1 MTQRSYA
8 QPSAPSDPDT
18 RTAGPDPRTV
28 GPDPRTSA
36 PSPPRTALITGASSG
51 IGAAFADVFA
61 AHGFDVVIV
70 ARREDRLREVAAGLE
85 GATGRQVHVI
95 ACDLA
100 RRETPAELCQEIA
113 SRGLTIDALVNNAG
127 YGVPGTFLASPW
139 ERHEAMLQVMVG
151 GLTQL
156 TYRLLPGM
164 IERRY
169 GRIINVASLAG
180 LVPAPAGHTLYA
192 ATKAFAI
199 KFSEA
204 LAHEGRPH
212 GVHVTAVCPGFTLSE
227 FHDVTGTRAQVSKL
241 PSWMWMDS
249 PTVARQGFD
258 AVMEGI
264 PILINGRANRAIES
278 FVRHLPQPIV
288 MWAGRR
294 LGRSYR
300 KT

>member
-1 MTQRSYA
+1 M
-8 QPSAPSDPDT
+8 SDHS
-18 RTAGPDPRTV
+18 RTV
-28 GPDPRTSA
+28 
-36 PSPPRTALITGASSG
+36 LITGASSG
-51 IGAAFADVFA
+51 IGAAFAEVFA
-61 AHGFDVVIV
+61 ANGFDLVIT
-70 ARREDRLREVAAGLE
+70 ARRADRLRAEAARLE
-85 GATGRQVHVI
+85 QAHGRRVHVI
-95 ACDLA
+95 AGDLESRDA
-100 RRETPAELCQEIA
+100 PAAICHEIGA
-113 SRGLTIDALVNNAG
+113 RGLTIDALVNNAG
-127 YGVPGTFLASPW
+127 YGVPGTYLASPW
-139 ERHEAMLQVMVG
+139 ERQQAMLNLMVMAVSE
-151 GLTQL
+151 L

-241 PSWMWMDS
+241 PSWMWMDA
-249 PTVARQGFD
+249 PTVAQQGFD
-258 AVMEGI
+258 AVMEGT
-264 PILINGRANRAIES
+264 PIYINGRANRAIES
-278 FVRHLPQPIV
+278 FVRHLPQSVV

>member
-1 MTQRSYA
+1 V
-8 QPSAPSDPDT
+8 D
-18 RTAGPDPRTV
+18 
-28 GPDPRTSA
+28 
-36 PSPPRTALITGASSG
+36 
-51 IGAAFADVFA
+51 
-61 AHGFDVVIV
+61 
-70 ARREDRLREVAAGLE
+70 
-85 GATGRQVHVI
+85 VI
-95 ACDLA
+95 ACDLS
-100 RRETPAELCQEIA
+100 RREAAADLCHEIG
-113 SRGLTIDALVNNAG
+113 SRGLRIDALVNNAG
-127 YGVPGTFLASPW
+127 YGVPGTYLASPW
-139 ERHEAMLQVMVG
+139 ERHEAMLNLMVMAVSE
-151 GLTQL
+151 L

-212 GVHVTAVCPGFTLSE
+212 GVHATAVCPGFTLSE
-227 FHDVTGTRAQVSKL
+227 FHDVTGTRAQVSRL
-241 PSWMWMDS
+241 PSWMWMDA

-258 AVMEGI
+258 AVMQGT
-264 PILINGRANRAIES
+264 PIYINGRANRAIEA
-278 FVRHLPQPIV
+278 FVRHLPQSIV

>member
-1 MTQRSYA
+1 MNQHPRTF
-8 QPSAPSDPDT
+8 APPH
-18 RTAGPDPRTV
+18 PRTV
-28 GPDPRTSA
+28 
-36 PSPPRTALITGASSG
+36 LITGGSSG

-61 AHGFDVVIV
+61 GHGFDLVIT
-70 ARREDRLREVAAGLE
+70 ARREDRLREVAMRLE
-85 GATGRQVHVI
+85 GTHGRRVHVV
-95 ACDLA
+95 ACDLSQREAAAQLCDELAA
-100 RRETPAELCQEIA
+100 R
-113 SRGLTIDALVNNAG
+113 GVTIDALVNNAG
-127 YGVPGTFLASPW
+127 YGVPGTYLASPW
-139 ERHEAMLQVMVG
+139 QRHAAMLNLMVMAVSE
-151 GLTQL
+151 L

-241 PSWMWMDS
+241 PAWLWMDA

-258 AVMEGI
+258 AVMRGA
-264 PILINGRANRAIES
+264 PVYVNGRANRAIAA
-278 FVRHLPQPIV
+278 FVRHLPQPVV

>member
-1 MTQRSYA
+1 MNQYSPNPESSRQHS
-8 QPSAPSDPDT
+8 
-18 RTAGPDPRTV
+18 G
-28 GPDPRTSA
+28 TSA
-36 PSPPRTALITGASSG
+36 PPVRRTVLITGASSG
-51 IGAAFADVFA
+51 IGAAFTDVFA
-61 AHGFDVVIV
+61 GNGFDLVIA
-70 ARREDRLREVAAGLE
+70 ARREDRLREAAERLE
-85 GATGRQVHVI
+85 RAYGCRVHVI
-95 ACDLA
+95 TSDLSRKEASVRLCD
-100 RRETPAELCQEIA
+100 ELA
-113 SRGLTIDALVNNAG
+113 SRGLAIDALVNNAG
-127 YGVPGTFLASPW
+127 YGVPGMYMASPW
-139 ERHEAMLQVMVG
+139 ERHEAMLNVMVM
-151 GLTQL
+151 TVSEL

-169 GRIINVASLAG
+169 GRILNVASLAG

-204 LAHEGRPH
+204 LAHEVRPH
-212 GVHVTAVCPGFTLSE
+212 GVNVTAVCPSFTLSE

-241 PSWMWMDS
+241 PSWMWMDA

-258 AVMEGI
+258 AVMAGTPVYI
-264 PILINGRANRAIES
+264 TGRANRAIEALA
-278 FVRHLPQPIV
+278 RHLPQPIV

>member
-1 MTQRSYA
+1 LNE
-8 QPSAPSDPDT
+8 PS
-18 RTAGPDPRTV
+18 
-28 GPDPRTSA
+28 
-36 PSPPRTALITGASSG
+36 RTALITGASSG

-61 AHGFDVVIV
+61 AHGFDLVIT
-70 ARREDRLREVAAGLE
+70 ARREDRLREAAARLE
-85 GATGRQVHVI
+85 QTYGRRVHTI
-95 ACDLA
+95 TSDLSA
-100 RRETPAELCQEIA
+100 REAPARLCQEIA
-113 SRGLTIDALVNNAG
+113 ARGLTVDALVNNAG
-127 YGVPGTFLASPW
+127 YGVPGTYVASPW
-139 ERHEAMLQVMVG
+139 DRHEAMLNLMVMSVSE
-151 GLTQL
+151 L

-169 GRIINVASLAG
+169 GRIVNVASLAG

-241 PSWMWMDS
+241 PAWMWMNA

-264 PILINGRANRAIES
+264 PIYINGRVNRAIAS

>member
-1 MTQRSYA
+1 MNQDPRA
-8 QPSAPSDPDT
+8 LAPSDPHG
-18 RTAGPDPRTV
+18 RTLAPSHPRTV
-28 GPDPRTSA
+28 
-36 PSPPRTALITGASSG
+36 LITGASSG
-51 IGAAFADVFA
+51 IGAAFAEVFA
-61 AHGFDVVIV
+61 ANGFDLVIT
-70 ARREDRLREVAAGLE
+70 ARRDDRLRVEAARLE
-85 GATGRQVHVI
+85 QAHRRRVHVI
-95 ACDLA
+95 ACDLESRDA
-100 RRETPAELCQEIA
+100 PAQICREVE
-113 SRGLTIDALVNNAG
+113 SRGVAIDALVNNAG
-127 YGVPGTFLASPW
+127 YGVPGKYLASPW
-139 ERHEAMLQVMVG
+139 ERHEAMLNLMVMAVSE
-151 GLTQL
+151 L

-164 IERRY
+164 IERGY

-227 FHDVTGTRAQVSKL
+227 FHDVTGTRAQVSSL
-241 PSWMWMDS
+241 PSWMWMDA

-258 AVMEGI
+258 AVMEGT
-264 PILINGRANRAIES
+264 PIYINGRANRAIES
-278 FVRHLPQPIV
+278 FVRHLPQPVV

>member
-1 MTQRSYA
+1 MIE
-8 QPSAPSDPDT
+8 
-18 RTAGPDPRTV
+18 
-28 GPDPRTSA
+28 TS
-36 PSPPRTALITGASSG
+36 RTALITGASSG

-61 AHGFDVVIV
+61 AHGFDLVIA
-70 ARREDRLREVAAGLE
+70 ARREDRLREVAARLE
-85 GATGRQVHVI
+85 GTSGRRVHVI
-95 ACDLA
+95 VSDLG
-100 RRETPAELCQEIA
+100 RREAPDELCQEIA
-113 SRGLTIDALVNNAG
+113 ARGITIDALVNNAG

-139 ERHEAMLQVMVG
+139 ARHEAMLQVMIG
-151 GLTQL
+151 SLAEL

-241 PSWMWMDS
+241 PSWLWMDS
-249 PTVARQGFD
+249 PTVARQGYD

-264 PILINGRANRAIES
+264 PIYINGRANRAIES
-278 FVRHLPQPIV
+278 FVRHMPQSVV

>member
-1 MTQRSYA
+1 MTKNL
-8 QPSAPSDPDT
+8 T
-18 RTAGPDPRTV
+18 R
-28 GPDPRTSA
+28 
-36 PSPPRTALITGASSG
+36 PRTALITGASSG

-61 AHGFDVVIV
+61 ERGFDLVLT
-70 ARREDRLREVAAGLE
+70 ARREDRLREAASRLE
-85 GATGRQVHVI
+85 RAHGRAVHVI
-95 ACDLA
+95 AGDLSRRDAAARLCDEA
-100 RRETPAELCQEIA
+100 A

-127 YGVPGTFLASPW
+127 YGVPGTYVASPW
-139 ERHEAMLQVMVG
+139 ERHEAMLNVMV
-151 GLTQL
+151 LAVSEL
-156 TYRLLPGM
+156 TYRFLPGM

-212 GVHVTAVCPGFTLSE
+212 GVHATAICPGFTLSE
-227 FHDVTGTRAQVSKL
+227 FHDLTGTRAQVSKL
-241 PSWMWMDS
+241 PSWMWMDA

-258 AVMEGI
+258 AVMEGT
-264 PILINGRANRAIES
+264 PIYINGRANRAIAA

>member
-1 MTQRSYA
+1 MTKNL
-8 QPSAPSDPDT
+8 T
-18 RTAGPDPRTV
+18 R
-28 GPDPRTSA
+28 
-36 PSPPRTALITGASSG
+36 PRTALITGASSG

-61 AHGFDVVIV
+61 GRGFDLVIT
-70 ARREDRLREVAAGLE
+70 ARREDRLGEAAARLE
-85 GATGRQVHVI
+85 HAHGRKVHVI
-95 ACDLA
+95 AGDLSHKGAAA
-100 RRETPAELCQEIA
+100 RLSEEIA
-113 SRGLTIDALVNNAG
+113 SRGLAIDALVNNAG
-127 YGVPGTFLASPW
+127 YGVPGTYLASAW
-139 ERHEAMLQVMVG
+139 ERHEAMLNLMVMAVSE
-151 GLTQL
+151 L

-164 IERRY
+164 IERGY

-192 ATKAFAI
+192 ASKAFAI

-227 FHDVTGTRAQVSKL
+227 FHDVTGTRAQVSTL

-249 PTVARQGFD
+249 ATVARQGFD
-258 AVMEGI
+258 AVMEGT
-264 PILINGRANRAIES
+264 PIYINGRANRAIAA
-278 FVRHLPQPIV
+278 FVRHLPQQVV

-294 LGRSYR
+294 VGRSYR

>member
-1 MTQRSYA
+1 MNQDSRTRTLA
-8 QPSAPSDPDT
+8 PPDPHPRTVVPSDPHL
-18 RTAGPDPRTV
+18 RTLAPSHRRTV
-28 GPDPRTSA
+28 
-36 PSPPRTALITGASSG
+36 LITGASSG

-61 AHGFDVVIV
+61 ANGFDLAIT
-70 ARREDRLREVAAGLE
+70 ARRGDRLRAEAARLE
-85 GATGRQVHVI
+85 HAYGRRVHVI
-95 ACDLA
+95 TCDLESRDA
-100 RRETPAELCQEIA
+100 PAALCREIE
-113 SRGLTIDALVNNAG
+113 SRGVPIDALVNNAG
-127 YGVPGTFLASPW
+127 YGVPGTYLASSW
-139 ERHEAMLQVMVG
+139 ERHQAMLNLMVMAVSE
-151 GLTQL
+151 L

-164 IERRY
+164 IERGY

-180 LVPAPAGHTLYA
+180 FVPAPAGHTLYA

-241 PSWMWMDS
+241 PSWMWMDA

-258 AVMEGI
+258 AVMEGV
-264 PILINGRANRAIES
+264 PIYINGRANRAIAS
-278 FVRHLPQPIV
+278 FVRHLPQPVV

>member
-1 MTQRSYA
+1 MNQDPRTI
-8 QPSAPSDPDT
+8 APTD
-18 RTAGPDPRTV
+18 PDPRTV
-28 GPDPRTSA
+28 EPSHLRALEPSHPRTV
-36 PSPPRTALITGASSG
+36 LITGASSG

-61 AHGFDVVIV
+61 AHGFDAVIA
-70 ARREDRLREVAAGLE
+70 ARREDRLREVAVRLE
-85 GATGRQVHVI
+85 GATGRRVHVV
-95 ACDLA
+95 ACDLS
-100 RRETPAELCQEIA
+100 RRQAPADLCQEIA
-113 SRGLTIDALVNNAG
+113 SRGITIDALVNNAG
-127 YGVPGTFLASPW
+127 YGVPGTYVASPW
-139 ERHEAMLQVMVG
+139 ERHEAMLNLMVMAVSE
-151 GLTQL
+151 L

-204 LAHEGRPH
+204 LTHEGRPH
-212 GVHVTAVCPGFTLSE
+212 GVHATAVCPGFTLSE

-241 PSWMWMDS
+241 PAWMWMDA

-258 AVMEGI
+258 AVMQGT
-264 PILINGRANRAIES
+264 PIYINGRANRAIEAL
-278 FVRHLPQPIV
+278 VRHLPRPIV

>member
-1 MTQRSYA
+1 M
-8 QPSAPSDPDT
+8 
-18 RTAGPDPRTV
+18 
-28 GPDPRTSA
+28 
-36 PSPPRTALITGASSG
+36 ITGASSG

-61 AHGFDVVIV
+61 EQGFDLIV
-70 ARREDRLREVAAGLE
+70 TARREDRLREVAERLTRAH
-85 GATGRQVHVI
+85 GRNVHVI
-95 ACDLA
+95 AGDLSRRDAAA
-100 RRETPAELCQEIA
+100 RLCEDIA
-113 SRGLTIDALVNNAG
+113 GRGLTVDALVNNAG
-127 YGVPGTFLASPW
+127 YGVPGTYVASTW
-139 ERHEAMLQVMVG
+139 ERHDAMLNVMVMAMSE
-151 GLTQL
+151 L

-164 IERRY
+164 LERRY
-169 GRIINVASLAG
+169 GRIINIASLAG

-192 ATKAFAI
+192 ATKSFAI

-204 LAHEGRPH
+204 LAHEGKPH

-249 PTVARQGFD
+249 ATVARQGFN
-258 AVMEGI
+258 AVMEGT
-264 PILINGRANRAIES
+264 PIYINGRANRAIAA

>member
-1 MTQRSYA
+1 MPGTY
-8 QPSAPSDPDT
+8 
-18 RTAGPDPRTV
+18 
-28 GPDPRTSA
+28 
-36 PSPPRTALITGASSG
+36 LASS
-51 IGAAFADVFA
+51 
-61 AHGFDVVIV
+61 
-70 ARREDRLREVAAGLE
+70 
-85 GATGRQVHVI
+85 
-95 ACDLA
+95 
-100 RRETPAELCQEIA
+100 
-113 SRGLTIDALVNNAG
+113 
-127 YGVPGTFLASPW
+127 W
-139 ERHEAMLQVMVG
+139 ERHEAMLNLMVMAVSE
-151 GLTQL
+151 L

-212 GVHVTAVCPGFTLSE
+212 GVHVTAVCPGFTFSE

-241 PSWMWMDS
+241 PSWMWMDA

-258 AVMEGI
+258 AVMEGT
-264 PILINGRANRAIES
+264 PIYINGRANRAIAA
-278 FVRHLPQPIV
+278 FVRHLPQPVV

-294 LGRSYR
+294 LGRSYQKDLKVKGPLPFDLR
-300 KT
+300 VQVLSREPLDERRQGFPVEREGRSIRRPRRACSCATSPIPRSAGRARWG

>member
-1 MTQRSYA
+1 LTAPR
-8 QPSAPSDPDT
+8 PAPSLSH
-18 RTAGPDPRTV
+18 PR
-28 GPDPRTSA
+28 PPALSH
-36 PSPPRTALITGASSG
+36 PRTALITGASSG

-61 AHGFDVVIV
+61 ANGFDLVIA
-70 ARREDRLREVAAGLE
+70 ARREDRLREVAERSERAY
-85 GATGRQVHVI
+85 GRRVHVI
-95 ACDLA
+95 ATDLSRKEA
-100 RRETPAELCQEIA
+100 PSRLFDEIA

-127 YGVPGTFLASPW
+127 YGVPGLYTASPW
-139 ERHEAMLQVMVG
+139 ERHEAMLNVMVMAVSE
-151 GLTQL
+151 L

-164 IERRY
+164 VERRY
-169 GRIINVASLAG
+169 GRIVNVASLAG

-241 PSWMWMDS
+241 PSWMWMDA

-258 AVMEGI
+258 AVMEGRLI
-264 PILINGRANRAIES
+264 YINGRANRAIDA
-278 FVRHLPQPIV
+278 FVRHLPREIV